1 MVTIVDTSLRQS
13 IFETLYDTLTTANLL
28 SSTVTVTAAYIDS
41 DDAPFPQVVI
51 HPVNVDKSD
60 YTFDRS
66 VNKKDINIMIDI
78 WTKKNKDKDIITDE
92 IDAVLDTLKMGGV
105 MLNGWAEANA
115 LETPSKNKIHLKTIT
130 LNYIRVS

>member
-60 YTFDRS
+60 FTFNRS
-66 VNKKDINIMIDI
+66 VNKKNINVMIDI

-92 IDAVLDTLKMGGV
+92 IDNIIDTLKMGGV
-105 MLNGWAEANA
+105 MLNGWAESNA
-115 LETPSKNKIHLKTIT
+115 LETPSNNKIHLKTIT
-130 LNYIRVS
+130 LTYIRVS